1 MSENDYVEETML
13 KYLSEQYDKLMNAD
27 EKVKS
32 CILSEYSSK
41 DDYIKKNFDL
51 YKSTSLDN
59 DVNCL
64 SEDELNFIKNSDS
77 NKNNNGKISEEILEA
92 SKAIVD
98 ASNKDAQLTISI
110 DHDKVILRKGINSF
124 ELTRDQMQ
132 SILMNFV
139 SFGIYN
145 LNDFPGSYIRV

>member
-13 KYLSEQYDKLMNAD
+13 KYLSEQYDKLINAD

-64 SEDELNFIKNSDS
+64 SEEELNFIKNSDF
-77 NKNNNGKISEEILEA
+77 NKNSNGEISEKILEV

-124 ELTRDQMQ
+124 ELTREQMK
-132 SILMNFV
+132 SILMNFI
-139 SFGIYN
+139 SFGVYN
-145 LNDFPGSYIRV
+145 LNDFPGGYIRA